1 MTHKDGL
8 TERQRRFVEAFMGR
22 CQGNATEAA
31 RVAGCPKR
39 SAHVTASRWLKNAK
53 VKAGIAARVK
63 SDPKVLDR
71 EELQQ
76 FWSQVTLGLGE
87 FKAWGGNDRI
97 RASELLGKT
106 QKMFSER
113 VDVHHFDHEGHLAA
127 IEERRRAGTP
137 IAGGTEPKSRK
148 G

>member
-8 TERQRRFVEAFMGR
+8 TEKQRRFVECFMGR
-22 CQGNATEAA
+22 CKGNATEAA
-31 RVAGCPKR
+31 KAAGVPKKSARVMG
-39 SAHVTASRWLKNAK
+39 SRWLTK
-53 VKAGIAARVK
+53 VAVQKAIASRVK

-76 FWSQVTLGLGE
+76 FWSAVTLAREE
-87 FKAWGGNDRI
+87 FQSTGMTDRL

-106 QKMFSER
+106 QKLFSER

-127 IEERRRAGTP
+127 IEERRRAGVP
-137 IAGGTEPKSRK
+137 IAGGKKKP
-148 G
+148 